1 MMKRCAAVMLLALSM
16 LLQCGIVQA
25 QSLESYNFRIIP
37 REVQS
42 IVARLCDSSSQAIA
56 ARAYDVLG
64 KSGYDALMEQTRN
77 YAARNLDEV
86 SQTKKTLRLKE
97 TLMFAVVARLNMKG
111 NAQGQLKEELDNLLF
126 KTMNDLCTCVSN
138 LDKIIYFENGKVNK
152 GAYDALLRKVEGAA
166 RESRKPDLQL

>member
-1 MMKRCAAVMLLALSM
+1 MMKRCAVVLLLTLSM
-16 LLQCGIVQA
+16 LLQSGIVQA

-42 IVARLCDSSSQAIA
+42 IVARLCDSSSQSIA

-64 KSGYDALMEQTRN
+64 KGGYDALMEQTRN
-77 YAARNLDEV
+77 YAARNLDDM

-97 TLMFAVVARLNMKG
+97 TLMFAIVARLNMKG
-111 NAQGQLKEELDNLLF
+111 NVQGQENGELNNLLF
-126 KTMNDLCTCVSN
+126 KTMNDLCACVSN
-138 LDKIIYFENGKVNK
+138 LDKIIYFENGKVNT
-152 GAYDALLRKVEGAA
+152 GAYEALLRKVESVA